1 MTRHELTSNSITCLV
16 GIFLLAPFAAIAQPD
31 EQANTV
37 SDEAVTSVAAARDW
51 QPVSAETLDASRGGF
66 TTPSGLELSLGIDRL
81 VTING
86 NVVAHTML
94 QLGDIS
100 AVKGDPNT
108 AVRDTLAV
116 GKIIQNGPNNFYMG
130 SLDQTVAGTVVQNTL
145 NDQVIR
151 SQTTITS
158 TINSLSLLKDLNF
171 QTTLRDAAIS
181 AIGPK

>member
-1 MTRHELTSNSITCLV
+1 MILHELTCNAITCLV
-16 GIFLLAPFAAIAQPD
+16 GVLLLAPFGAHSRTD
-31 EQANTV
+31 EQVNAI
-37 SDEAVTSVAAARDW
+37 SDEEVAAARDW
-51 QPVSAETLDASRGGF
+51 HPVSAETLDASRGGF

-86 NVVAHTML
+86 NVVAHSML

-100 AVKGDPNT
+100 AIKGDPNT

-116 GKIIQNGPNNFYMG
+116 GKIIQNGPNNFYVG
-130 SLDQTVAGTVVQNTL
+130 SLDQAVAGTLVQNTL

-151 SQTTITS
+151 SETTITS
-158 TINSLSLLKDLNF
+158 TINSLSLMKDINF
-171 QTTLRDAAIS
+171 QTTLRDAAII